1 MQEQETRRKVDQ
13 ALSMAEKFQDRCHS
27 AEEILAGLL
36 YLPWWRF
43 REKRRIKKKFENHYN
58 QYIKTDFNEFIQK

>member
-43 REKRRIKKKFENHYN
+43 REKRKIKEKFESHYN

>member
-27 AEEILAGLL
+27 AEEVLAGLL

-43 REKRRIKKKFENHYN
+43 R
-58 QYIKTDFNEFIQK
+58 